1 MIKIGINGFGRI
13 GRVILRILSQRPE
26 EFEVCGV
33 NLRKADIDYMVYLL
47 KYDSVFRN
55 FPGTVEHAGG
65 DLVVNGHHIKV
76 YSESDAAMIDWSQC
90 GAEYIIE
97 STGANNTTD
106 KASRHFKGAARRRLS
121 SPRPPRT
128 TRLRPL
134 SSALTATST
143 ARTCA
148 LSPMPAARR
157 TVWPRSPMSST
168 RSSASSSPSCL
179 PSMPPPPSRRQSTA
193 AAAATGVRAVPS

>member
-1 MIKIGINGFGRI
+1 MVKVGINGFGRI

-90 GAEYIIE
+90 GAEYII
-97 STGANNTTD
+97 APTTPPTRP
-106 KASRHFKGAARRRLS
+106 AATSRAARRRLS

-157 TVWPRSPMSST
+157 TVWHRSA
-168 RSSASSSPSCL
+168 RF
-179 PSMPPPPSRRQSTA
+179 
-193 AAAATGVRAVPS
+193 

>member
-106 KASRHFKGAARRRLS
+106 KASRHFKGGAKKVILTAPAKDDATPTFVFGVNSDEYLS
-121 SPRPPRT
+121 LIHISEP
-128 TRLRPL
+128 TRLVLISRMP
-134 SSALTATST
+134 SSA
-143 ARTCA
+143 
-148 LSPMPAARR
+148 
-157 TVWPRSPMSST
+157 
-168 RSSASSSPSCL
+168 
-179 PSMPPPPSRRQSTA
+179 
-193 AAAATGVRAVPS
+193 